1 MKVMKTK
8 NFFKNGMQAMIACLF
23 AAVMTLSF
31 SACSDYENPVEP
43 ANQAL
48 TKQIQ
53 GQWIAINDFQGDDVK
68 AYFDEE
74 DFDDV
79 EGIDPSIF
87 DAHRE
92 VVYVNFDEFGNG
104 SFLFFAVDSDNEPV
118 GGEGDGLQLA
128 MAFDYTVQPDGSIKI
143 TSKAPINGFEENDN
157 FRFRYEN
164 GSLIADDGKQQFTL
178 HRLSQAE
185 DAQMTTWKIALGI
198 GGAAADNYN
207 INDEDFTAE
216 NWRKQEAIYIFD
228 GKGMD
233 ATDAKGRTGYT
244 LVNLPWYDGEKQT
257 NLPYGFCDRI
267 TPENGWEWVLNRCGS
282 RNIVNNNFFAVYN
295 KYTGILR
302 FFYYMPENFATGN
315 DHVWQVSL
323 TDDIAKKSLWGY
335 GLPQD
340 RGIADKSKIAPAG
353 KETMINYVTPWVDM
367 KSDDGL
373 IVPNAG
379 WWAFDVDLS
388 QYRPGT
394 DISKSSI
401 KLQMRS
407 WNTSHVSLYSTLS
420 ASIDGSMKEVVKKA
434 DTSGDVAKGVMTGL
448 QAAATFAS
456 SIAHFKADEFG
467 NAFGAIGSLFGC
479 GSEFAG
485 IFGSNDQPFEAEIS
499 LGMKGTIN
507 TEGVIKGSVPTVGVA
522 SPTFQMKDFITKG
535 THVGEGVWNLKWT
548 PEVYV
553 FSDVKIDAYV
563 IGDALPQY
571 YYAIPYFFDTD
582 VEFELNPNVF
592 PKDQIE
598 WVQYEATCVA
608 TSGSDL
614 TGTDKY
620 RAAFGMDSR
629 NLGST
634 DRNCITKT
642 VAGSSLDYVMKQ
654 EGVTEVFNFMN
665 YYSSW
670 KPNKTTYPV
679 QVSGTGNK
687 AEWNAKYIKGCG
699 VNNSHAFEPALFIQ
713 RNPLT
718 SKETDAVNIEMPP
731 LEVNV
736 TLVVKMK
743 NMNTP
748 IELSRNYLPKFHL
761 STREVMEQWV
771 RNVANG
777 HITYGFPV
785 NSSTLQYQKDRVQKL
800 YEAIKKY

>member
-1 MKVMKTK
+1 MNEKRFSFVSMSG
-8 NFFKNGMQAMIACLF
+8 FRALMC
-23 AAVMTLSF
+23 AVLVAVGLA
-31 SACSDYENPVEP
+31 ACSDKDDNPVVNPQLVE
-43 ANQAL
+43 
-48 TKQIQ
+48 QIQ
-53 GQWIAINDFQGDDVK
+53 GNWIAINDFWGEDDD
-68 AYFDEE
+68 AYFESE
-74 DFDDV
+74 DFED
-79 EGIDPSIF
+79 IDPSIF

-104 SFLFFAVDSDNEPV
+104 SFLFFAVDGDNEPV

-128 MAFDYTVQPDGSIKI
+128 LAFDYTVQPDGSIKI

-178 HRLSQAE
+178 HRPSQAE

-198 GGAAADNYN
+198 GGASADNYN

-216 NWRKQEAIYIFD
+216 NWRKQEAIYIYD

-323 TDDIAKKSLWGY
+323 TDDIARKSLWGY

-340 RGIADKSKIAPAG
+340 RGITDKSKIAPAG

-535 THVGEGVWNLKWT
+535 THVGEGVWNIKWT

-563 IGDALPQY
+563 IGDGLLPQY
-571 YYAIPYFFDTD
+571 YYAIPYFYFPM
-582 VEFELNPNVF
+582 VEFELNSNVF

-598 WVQYEATCVA
+598 WVQCEATCVA
-608 TSGSDL
+608 SSGSNL

-620 RAAFGMDSR
+620 RVAFGLDSR
-629 NLGST
+629 NPGT
-634 DRNCITKT
+634 TRNNCYTKT
-642 VAGSSLDYVMKQ
+642 IEGYSLDYVMKQ
-654 EGVTEVFNFMN
+654 GGVTEIFNFMN
-665 YYSSW
+665 YYDSW
-670 KPNKTTYPV
+670 MPNTTKYPI

-687 AEWNAKYIKGCG
+687 AESNAKYIKGCG

-713 RNPLT
+713 RNFLT
-718 SKETDAVNIEMPP
+718 SKQTDAVNIEMPP

-761 STREVMEQWV
+761 STREDMEQWV
-771 RNVANG
+771 RNVANY
-777 HITYGFPV
+777 HHDYGFTV
-785 NSSTLQYQKDRVQKL
+785 KSSTLQYQKDRVQKL